1 MYQAYGLLQPGNDFN
16 WNAAIERLRARLP
29 HLTGRRDGDHLI
41 LSSADWEIHL
51 VLNAGAAV
59 LQESAAMAEKIAG
72 DIDGADIARCDR
84 RIEVASD
91 VSDPFME
98 HFNDFLGV
106 VEVLHSFKG
115 LIAVDPREP
124 SLM

>member
-29 HLTGRRDGDHLI
+29 HLTGRRDGDRLI

-59 LQESAAMAEKIAG
+59 LQESADIAEKIAG
-72 DIDGADIARCDR
+72 DVDGTDMARCDR

-91 VSDPFME
+91 VPDPFME

-106 VEVLHSFKG
+106 VEVLQSFKG

>member
-16 WNAAIERLRARLP
+16 WNAAVERLRARLP
-29 HLTGRRDGDHLI
+29 HLIGRRDGDRLI

-51 VLNAGAAV
+51 VLNAGPTV
-59 LQESAAMAEKIAG
+59 LQESADIAEKIAG
-72 DIDGADIARCDR
+72 DVDGADIARCDR

-91 VSDPFME
+91 VPDPFME

-106 VEVLHSFKG
+106 VEVLQSFKG
-115 LIAVDPREP
+115 VIAVDPREP

>member
-16 WNAAIERLRARLP
+16 WNTAVERLRARLP
-29 HLTGRRDGDHLI
+29 HLTSRRDGDRLT
-41 LSSADWEIHL
+41 LSSAGWEIHL
-51 VLNAGAAV
+51 VLNTGATV
-59 LQESAAMAEKIAG
+59 LQDSADIAEKIAG
-72 DIDGADIARCDR
+72 DIDGTDIARCDR
-84 RIEVASD
+84 RIEVSSD

-106 VEVLHSFKG
+106 VEVLRSFKG
-115 LIAVDPREP
+115 IIAVDPREP

>member
-16 WNAAIERLRARLP
+16 WNTAVERLRSRLP
-29 HLTGRRDGDHLI
+29 HLSGQRDGDRLI

-51 VLNAGAAV
+51 VLNTSATV
-59 LQESAAMAEKIAG
+59 LQESADIAEKIAG
-72 DIDGADIARCDR
+72 DIDGADIARCDG

-91 VSDPFME
+91 VSDPFIE

-106 VEVLHSFKG
+106 VEVLRSFKG
-115 LIAVDPREP
+115 VIAVDPREP